1 MSQLTA
7 AACLLMRLEPSLG
20 VAVVV
25 VDHAARKTSSPP
37 RNPIAI
43 LPPRTSNFTCIC

>member
-7 AACLLMRLEPSLG
+7 AACLLMRLEPRLG

-25 VDHAARKTSSPP
+25 DYAARKTSSPP